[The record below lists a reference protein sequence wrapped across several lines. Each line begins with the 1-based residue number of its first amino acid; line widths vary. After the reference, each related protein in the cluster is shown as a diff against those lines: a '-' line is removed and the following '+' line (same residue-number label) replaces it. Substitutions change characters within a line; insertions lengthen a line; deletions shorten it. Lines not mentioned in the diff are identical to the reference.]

1 MVSGDVS
8 LVDDLLIFPRIIAH
22 EISPECREKPA
33 PDIGTTKR
41 EPQVCLLRLPI
52 ECVVEFAEL
61 SLQRFVIGLVLS
73 LQRFAIGR
81 VLSLQRFA
89 IGRELS
95 FQRFDISLQR
105 FDIGLAL
112 SLQPIDLGL

>member
-81 VLSLQRFA
+81 
-89 IGRELS
+89 ELS

>member
-61 SLQRFVIGLVLS
+61 SLQRF
-73 LQRFAIGR
+73 
-81 VLSLQRFA
+81 A